1 LVFVVVVGDDVG
13 FATASS
19 SSFIEELLL
28 EAFFFDLGACL
39 RLFRFLLL
47 FANDERSSSTM
58 FFSEEPSTLFLVHS
72 SSSSS
77 SVVPSSRVAFISIH
91 PRTNPLVLSLFVN
104 SACGIINRMGF
115 LLKRRENVKTTN
127 HFFLLPPRRRN
138 EKAFSNDALS
148 QRTLLLVFSLSSR
161 VALCE
166 EENERVFSPF
176 LFALLRSVCFFF
188 FAVCGDGFFV

>member
-39 RLFRFLLL
+39 RLFRFLFP
-47 FANDERSSSTM
+47 FAKNDDERSSSTM
-58 FFSEEPSTLFLVHS
+58 FFSEEPSTLFLVH

-91 PRTNPLVLSLFVN
+91 PRTNPLVLSLC
-104 SACGIINRMGF
+104 S
-115 LLKRRENVKTTN
+115 
-127 HFFLLPPRRRN
+127 
-138 EKAFSNDALS
+138 
-148 QRTLLLVFSLSSR
+148 
-161 VALCE
+161 
-166 EENERVFSPF
+166 
-176 LFALLRSVCFFF
+176 
-188 FAVCGDGFFV
+188 